1 MNTDLR
7 DVRALAVVA
16 YFFGVVL
23 KMTRIALNIGG
34 IRFKTQEAT
43 LQKFSTT
50 RLARECSGN
59 KELFYDRNPY
69 IFSFILDSYRHG
81 KLHLPHDICS
91 SYLQA
96 EIDFWEIPIDV
107 LRPCCFNAF
116 YGYDDAVSDIEYIGK
131 HFPHLKL
138 GNREEKIESEVPYKS
153 KALMIWTLVDDA
165 KSSRQALVSV
175 RF

>member
-1 MNTDLR
+1 MHTDLR
-7 DVRALAVVA
+7 DFRASAVVA

-34 IRFKTQEAT
+34 IRFETQEAT
-43 LQKFSTT
+43 LQKFSKT
-50 RLARECSGN
+50 RLTRECSGN

-69 IFSFILDSYRHG
+69 VFSFILDSYRYG
-81 KLHLPHDICS
+81 TLHLPHDICS

-96 EIDFWEIPIDV
+96 DIDFWEIPVDA
-107 LRPCCFNAF
+107 LRLCCFKAL
-116 YGYDDAVSDIEYIGK
+116 YGYDDDVSDIEYIGK

-138 GNREEKIESEVPYKS
+138 SKRDEKIETEVPHKS
-153 KALMIWTLVDDA
+153 KALMILTLVDDA